1 MSEQIT
7 IVDPDPG
14 WPALFEAEQTR
25 LRLALGHKLIRIEH
39 MGSTAIPGL
48 AAKPIIDLIAAARDL
63 DDVRAWVEP
72 LQTLG
77 YTYISKYEAEM
88 PERRFFQKYDAEG
101 RRTHH
106 LHIYD
111 LPTFHARPERLFRD
125 YVRAHPEVAQPYA
138 QLKRSLAERLGHDRA
153 AYTEAKTDFI
163 QSVVAR
169 ALIQLNV
176 TLEYA
181 LDAQG
186 DLVPHPGSTE
196 QARFIIYR
204 FGQHSARFFQP
215 VVPAAQRAQLEAMP
229 VAVIFDSPETVQ
241 RILARPASWMGQ
253 SYTFTRAPDP
263 HAFPEVR
270 LEHEKFLVRVN
281 GEPVTWA
288 WSVRQNAQAAELA
301 VETEPAHRR
310 RGWARQATS
319 AWAYAV
325 LLSGRTPF
333 YSHARD
339 NQASAALARSL
350 NLTPYADSAAFD

>member
-1 MSEQIT
+1 MSEQVI
-7 IVDPDPG
+7 IVDPDSG

-25 LRLALGHKLIRIEH
+25 LRLTLGHKLLLIEH

-48 AAKPIIDLIAAARDL
+48 AAKPIIDLIAAVRDL
-63 DDVRAWVEP
+63 DDMRAWVEP

-77 YTYISKYEAEM
+77 YSYISKFEAEM
-88 PERRFFQKYDAEG
+88 PERRFFQKHDAEG
-101 RRTHH
+101 QRTHH
-106 LHIYD
+106 LHLYD

-125 YVRAHPEVAQPYA
+125 YVRAHPEVAQRYA

-163 QSVVAR
+163 QSVVTR

-186 DLVPHPGSTE
+186 DLVPYRDSTE

-204 FGQHSARFFQP
+204 FGEHSARFFQP
-215 VVPAAQRAQLEAMP
+215 AVPAAQRTQLAAIP
-229 VAVIFDSPETVQ
+229 VAAVFDAPESVQ
-241 RILARPASWMGQ
+241 NILASPAHWIGR

-263 HAFPEVR
+263 HSFPEAK
-270 LEHEKFLVRVN
+270 LENDQWVVNLN
-281 GEPVTWA
+281 GEPVTRA

-301 VETEPAHRR
+301 VETLPHYRR
-310 RGWARQATS
+310 HGWARQAAS

-339 NQASAALARSL
+339 NLVSEALARSL
-350 NLTPYADSAAFD
+350 KLTPYAEGAAFD